1 MIGRVTAGLLTL
13 LLIPGCGEEGR
24 LSLRLLQAGF
34 DKPYDGLDT
43 FRLRVL
49 DADLQE
55 RKTFDVAAG
64 AGSLELGVVSSG
76 AARLEVLGLAGGQTI
91 SRGQSR
97 PLALESGSTLEE
109 TIPFATPSVAVAQPT
124 SEIIA
129 PALVVDGNL
138 GEWQGSPSLVL
149 DRTHRVAGAEPAAA
163 DLRAELYLAWDG
175 GQLAFALD
183 VSDDCPALR
192 AGLPAGTCGTA
203 TAPERVYLGFDG
215 DDDGTDYGTGDLWIA
230 LSATSLTVVR
240 GTASPSQLA
249 VVFAPRRD
257 LGGWI
262 VEGSI
267 KVSALGRSSLTTKD
281 RVGMELVLVDADP
294 GEAQPSALRWSGGSA
309 PADQPTAPSAM
320 GTVGFGQP

>member
-1 MIGRVTAGLLTL
+1 MLGRATVGVLAL

-34 DKPYDGLDT
+34 DRPYDNLDT

-49 DADLQE
+49 DADLEE
-55 RKTFDVAAG
+55 RQTLDVAAG
-64 AGSLELGVVSSG
+64 AGRLELGVVSPGS
-76 AARLEVLGLAGGQTI
+76 ARLEVLGLAGGSTV

-97 PLALESGSTLEE
+97 PLTLESGTTLEE
-109 TIPFATPSVAVAQPT
+109 TIPFATPTVAVAQPA
-124 SEIIA
+124 SAIVA

-138 GEWQGSPSLVL
+138 VEWQGSPSLVL
-149 DRTHRVAGAEPAAA
+149 DRRHRVAGPEPAAA
-163 DLRAELYLAWDG
+163 DLRAELYLAWDA
-175 GQLAFALD
+175 GQLAFGLD

-192 AGLPAGTCGTA
+192 AGLPAGTCGA
-203 TAPERVYLGFDG
+203 ASAPERVYLGFDG
-215 DDDGTDYGTGDLWIA
+215 DDDGTDYGAGDLWIA
-230 LSATSLTVVR
+230 LSATGLTVVR

-267 KVSALGRSSLTTKD
+267 KVGALGRSSLATKD

-294 GEAQPSALRWSGGSA
+294 GETQPSALRWSGGSA
-309 PADQPTAPSAM
+309 PADQPTPPLAM
-320 GTVGFGQP
+320 GTLGFGPP